1 MCSSAV
7 QIQPG
12 RRKQHEFSSTLF
24 AQSDVLLPP
33 SLRTVARFMKS
44 TAVFEQCNG
53 HPLKAF
59 LKL

>member
-24 AQSDVLLPP
+24 AQSDVLLPL
-33 SLRTVARFMKS
+33 SLRSVARFMNQL
-44 TAVFEQCNG
+44 VFEQCNG